1 MITFLSFHGKY
12 LAINLSVIKVSFA
25 HSRTYLVA
33 IDSSGGASSEI
44 LVRHKGGIF
53 FWDGFYCIF
62 GQFEVMTPISKSE
75 KLGRLEPHGPHC

>member
-1 MITFLSFHGKY
+1 MATKVLFLSFNERHLNQK
-12 LAINLSVIKVSFA
+12 LAFKPN
-25 HSRTYLVA
+25 
-33 IDSSGGASSEI
+33 GGASSEI